1 MDGQTPQDRLQPSLL
16 DRITDLNPSAKSEPS
31 DQRYL
36 TARQLRAAIV
46 RDLGWLLN
54 TGRLEATRRLDDF
67 PAVARSVLNYGI
79 PELSGTLLSN
89 INATML
95 ERSIRSAII
104 DFEPRIRRQ
113 SLKVRVIA
121 EDDASARNALTF
133 EIEAE
138 AWGYPGPLHFLL
150 KTEMDLE
157 HGHVSIVDF
166 GG

>member
-1 MDGQTPQDRLQPSLL
+1 MPQDRLQPSLL
-16 DRITDLNPSAKSEPS
+16 DRITDLNPEAKSEPS

-36 TARQLRAAIV
+36 NSRQLRAAIV

-54 TGRLEATRRLDDF
+54 TGRLEATTPLDGY

-89 INATML
+89 VNITML
-95 ERSIRSAII
+95 ERSVRSAII
-104 DFEPRIRRQ
+104 DFEPRIRRH
-113 SLKVRVIA
+113 SLTVRVLVD
-121 EDDASARNALTF
+121 EDANARNMLTF